1 MYKNGTQNDTPK
13 ARKMEIAKDGKW
25 LIRLPGE
32 NSKKEEVAVEW
43 RGTSKSEVDL
53 TLMLVRVLDKDKTPA
68 NCSVWVW
75 ESKMVKRNIPLF
87 FL

>member
-53 TLMLVRVLDKDKTPA
+53 TLMLVLDKDK
-68 NCSVWVW
+68 
-75 ESKMVKRNIPLF
+75 PLQMQCLGLRIKKGEEEYP
-87 FL
+87 FLLLLSI